1 MHTIGQNP
9 PDATPAGD
17 GGDDGGD
24 GAAAGVAKP
33 KGKAKKAAK
42 TGGEAA
48 ADKNADAAEN
58 GDKPKGDNKAGGL
71 DLQALL
77 DEARKSLG
85 GDAESS
91 LS

>member
-9 PDATPAGD
+9 PDATPPAGD
-17 GGDDGGD
+17 GGDGGD
-24 GAAAGVAKP
+24 GVAAVVKA

-42 TGGEAA
+42 TGGVPEAA
-48 ADKNADAAEN
+48 DADAAEK
-58 GDKPKGDNKAGGL
+58 GDKPKGDKAGGL

-85 GDAESS
+85 GDAESQ